1 MTPAAMANYL
11 EVRNL
16 SKRFGDFSALGDVS
30 LDVVEGEFDRHFAI
44 ERAGD
49 GRGRYQRQASGRC
62 LRLTPRVA
70 DLADD
75 F

>member
-1 MTPAAMANYL
+1 MRTVKFHTVESAFVQAAGRIDIELL
-11 EVRNL
+11 EL
-16 SKRFGDFSALGDVS
+16 AH
-30 LDVVEGEFDRHFAI
+30 VVEGEFDRHFAI

-49 GRGRYQRQASGRC
+49 GRGRDQRQASGRC